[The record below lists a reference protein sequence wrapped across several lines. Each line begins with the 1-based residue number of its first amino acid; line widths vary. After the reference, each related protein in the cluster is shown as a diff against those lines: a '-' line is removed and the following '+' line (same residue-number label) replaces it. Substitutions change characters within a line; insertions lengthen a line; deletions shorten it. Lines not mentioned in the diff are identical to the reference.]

1 MEQIKAAGGSLT
13 SFDTTV
19 AAQNKSATV
28 VYKHVSASGIT
39 TYKNTTVTYTITP
52 LTGEHDYSL
61 TMTFDN
67 ASKSAITT
75 WGELTGSSQH
85 CELINGGTTYGS
97 GEKSTADGGIS
108 ITDYMQIKS
117 GKAVTVSL
125 GSAVKSGSAKITVY
139 VSHNS
144 TGNTRT
150 ASLKKSGTE
159 IASEVITSA
168 GSGEPLHV
176 MVADNLDSGIY
187 VLDANDTMYV
197 YKIVVTYTVDYGSG
211 S

>member
-1 MEQIKAAGGSLT
+1 MRPSAPQIRFSAFSRGYVFYHLAG
-13 SFDTTV
+13 D
-19 AAQNKSATV
+19 NKTR
-28 VYKHVSASGIT
+28 
-39 TYKNTTVTYTITP
+39 
-52 LTGEHDYSL
+52 
-61 TMTFDN
+61 
-67 ASKSAITT
+67 
-75 WGELTGSSQH
+75 
-85 CELINGGTTYGS
+85 
-97 GEKSTADGGIS
+97 DGGHE
-108 ITDYMQIKS
+108 
-117 GKAVTVSL
+117 
-125 GSAVKSGSAKITVY
+125 